1 MGVVCGVSAV
11 SVVLLRRTNACCP
24 VVSRLKGVSHAV
36 CMGVKDANYCP
47 FQPKW

>member
-1 MGVVCGVSAV
+1 MKA
-11 SVVLLRRTNACCP
+11 RCP

-36 CMGVKDANYCP
+36 YMGVKDANYCP